1 MSDTIRII
9 EIIEEIGNW
18 VSLQGGFVSQFE
30 LQSQATLRAA
40 ERSGWDGKLEIFRNH
55 LMGPLAAIR
64 PTFFGISVAACKSL

>member
-1 MSDTIRII
+1 MPI

-40 ERSGWDGKLEIFRNH
+40 ERSG
-55 LMGPLAAIR
+55 
-64 PTFFGISVAACKSL
+64 